1 MILLKMIPGRMAG
14 IGFDPVQVPRFANV
28 EAPTLLRF
36 VNDCCARRKNSSTKN
51 VRSWRRTMCALWKL
65 IGFAARRQDVQSR
78 RTSSRPSTL
87 PSKRLCYLKSKRRE
101 RRLRPHSKHQW
112 GLPRTPT
119 LRANSRP
126 PTLGQIAKNKNLP
139 TRNSRRRFFKDPP
152 ISYIQCAI
160 PSVSGR
166 RVSRA
171 SLLNSRLVKRRNR
184 RLLHAVCV
192 DNWMWQGLLPLFPGV
207 RAVPMDLPSHGGS
220 KDVSWI
226 LLEDTRNKLHM
237 SLIVLCQSTPI

>member
-1 MILLKMIPGRMAG
+1 MIDIRGSKRHRKAIRPDHRCNLDASRKMNAAWSRCAKATMILLKMIPGRMAG

-126 PTLGQIAKNKNLP
+126 PTLGEIAKKK
-139 TRNSRRRFFKDPP
+139 TYQRE
-152 ISYIQCAI
+152 I
-160 PSVSGR
+160 PGV
-166 RVSRA
+166 A
-171 SLLNSRLVKRRNR
+171 SLRTRQSATFSV
-184 RLLHAVCV
+184 
-192 DNWMWQGLLPLFPGV
+192 Q
-207 RAVPMDLPSHGGS
+207 SHLSLDAGS
-220 KDVSWI
+220 V
-226 LLEDTRNKLHM
+226 
-237 SLIVLCQSTPI
+237 VLRY